1 MKCSGVFSLQSVGSR
16 TRKSS
21 RFSRFQNPNV
31 LLVRQVKFCYCGKPT
46 FNCGLM
52 LAGLPGMSAELAWL
66 SRALA
71 TDTGRCK
78 SRQKNQTQ
86 FGKYAVIKVCKLCRN
101 WVDVNAGYRKVIPA
115 LLSVLCSG
123 TSTHYPVPV
132 DCRLSRACE
141 LTTEVCS
148 QGSQGS
154 SFIMSL
160 Y

>member
-1 MKCSGVFSLQSVGSR
+1 MCLNVLVCSPRSQLGAELAGPASSVDFKCSAGPAGPIL
-16 TRKSS
+16 
-21 RFSRFQNPNV
+21 
-31 LLVRQVKFCYCGKPT
+31 YCGKPT

-71 TDTGRCK
+71 SDTARCK

-101 WVDVNAGYRKVIPA
+101 WVDVNAGYRKVIRA
-115 LLSVLCSG
+115 SLSILCSG
-123 TSTHYPVPV
+123 TTLQVV
-132 DCRLSRACE
+132 CRLSRAVCM
-141 LTTEVCS
+141 LTTVVRS

-154 SFIMSL
+154 SFIMGSL
-160 Y
+160 H